1 MALGSQPIPQRQRTY
16 QVLTPRTGLQPNR
29 TRPKLTY
36 APSFSPQRRHPSG
49 QSAGVRTGRSRG
61 RRSGRLVVRRCWIA
75 GLPIAWSCAC
85 GLRPLLGVRRRRL
98 PAHAAAGVP
107 VFTAEGENWDSVR
120 SGSQGRGT
128 AASAPVHGAVAV
140 ESRPSGV
147 RLFHAHCQLQDSR
160 IGKKVWHSAW
170 ILAGKLATEFR
181 FSCTKLNCCVQIKS
195 RHLPN
200 RSGWH

>member
-1 MALGSQPIPQRQRTY
+1 
-16 QVLTPRTGLQPNR
+16 
-29 TRPKLTY
+29 
-36 APSFSPQRRHPSG
+36 
-49 QSAGVRTGRSRG
+49 
-61 RRSGRLVVRRCWIA
+61 VRRCWTA

-128 AASAPVHGAVAV
+128 AASAPAHGAVAV

-147 RLFHAHCQLQDSR
+147 RLFDAHCQLQDSR
-160 IGKKVWHSAW
+160 IVKKVWHSAW
-170 ILAGKLATEFR
+170 ILAGKL
-181 FSCTKLNCCVQIKS
+181 S
-195 RHLPN
+195 H
-200 RSGWH
+200 